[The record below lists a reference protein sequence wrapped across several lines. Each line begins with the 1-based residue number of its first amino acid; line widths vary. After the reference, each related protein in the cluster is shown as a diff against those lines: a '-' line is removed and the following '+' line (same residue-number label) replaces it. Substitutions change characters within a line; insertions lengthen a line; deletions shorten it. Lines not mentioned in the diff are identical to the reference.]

1 MRVGRRGFS
10 LGLSA
15 IWLTGC
21 LPAGGGGLPI
31 VARPDPAL
39 EPGLRPQPNAAYDQW
54 VQAFKLRARER
65 GITQETLNRAF
76 RGQGFLPG
84 VIERDRNQTEFKRS
98 LEDYLAIVAPDDK
111 VTFGQRLFA
120 KQRSAL
126 TSVEEQYGVPAQV
139 MASIWGV
146 ESYFGTKR
154 GKIPVISATS
164 TLAWEGRRGRFFES
178 NLMDALRIVQ
188 SGDARPA
195 QLVGSWAGAMGH
207 TQLIPNAYQTHSVDF
222 DGDGRRDI
230 WSDNPIDA
238 FATTARFLSRAG
250 WRRGQPWGVEV
261 RLPTGYS
268 GPMGRKSRAAV
279 SRFTELGVR
288 TARGGALPDGGSA
301 AILAPMGVGR
311 PAFLVFHNFNMI
323 LRYNPSENYG
333 LAVGYL
339 ADRLAGGAPLV
350 GDFGP
355 DSTGLTLADRKALQS
370 GLTRAGFDAG
380 TPDGVIGKKT
390 EAAISAYQKAKGL
403 AVTGQ
408 PSRAL
413 LAMLS

>member
-1 MRVGRRGFS
+1 MRVGRRGFA

-15 IWLTGC
+15 VWLSGC
-21 LPAGGGGLPI
+21 ASVGGGLPQ
-31 VARPDPAL
+31 VARPDPEL
-39 EPGLRPQPNAAYDQW
+39 EEGLRPQPNPAYDQW
-54 VQAFKLRARER
+54 VVAFQARARDR
-65 GITQETLNRAF
+65 GITQDTLDRAF

-84 VIERDRNQTEFKRS
+84 VIERDRNQTEFTRT
-98 LEDYLAIVAPDDK
+98 LEDYLAIVAPEEK
-111 VTFGQRLFA
+111 VAFGRRAFA
-120 KQRSAL
+120 QQSVAL
-126 TSVEEQYGVPAQV
+126 DQVAAQYGVPAQV

-188 SGDARPA
+188 TGDAQPV

-207 TQLIPNAYQTHSVDF
+207 TQLIPNAYQEHSVDF

-230 WSDNPIDA
+230 WSENPIDA
-238 FATTARFLSRAG
+238 FATTARFLTRAG
-250 WRRGQPWGVEV
+250 WRRGEPWALEV
-261 RLPTGYS
+261 RLPDGYS
-268 GPMGRKSRAAV
+268 GPTGRGSRAPV
-279 SRFTELGVR
+279 SQFESLGVR
-288 TARGGALPDGGSA
+288 AARGGSLPDYGSA
-301 AILAPMGVGR
+301 AVVAPMGVGK

-333 LAVGYL
+333 LAVSYL
-339 ADRLAGGAPLV
+339 ADRLAGGGPLV
-350 GDFGP
+350 GEFGR
-355 DSTGLTLADRKALQS
+355 DATGLTLDDRKSLQR

-390 EAAISAYQKAKGL
+390 EAAIEGYQRSQGL
-403 AVTGQ
+403 AVTGV

-413 LAMLS
+413 LDRLG

>member
-1 MRVGRRGFS
+1 MRVGRRGFAM
-10 LGLSA
+10 GLSA
-15 IWLTGC
+15 AWLAGC
-21 LPAGGGGLPI
+21 LPAGGGGLPQ

-39 EPGLRPQPNAAYDQW
+39 EPGLRPQPNPAYDEW
-54 VQAFKLRARER
+54 VVAFKARARDR
-65 GITQETLNRAF
+65 GITQATLDRAF

-98 LEDYLAIVAPDDK
+98 LEDYLAIVAPDEK
-111 VTFGQRLFA
+111 VSFGRRAFAQQRN
-120 KQRSAL
+120 AL
-126 TSVEEQYGVPAQV
+126 DQVEAEYGVPAQI

-178 NLMDALRIVQ
+178 NLMDALRLVQ
-188 SGDARPA
+188 TGDARPA

-207 TQLIPNAYQTHSVDF
+207 TQLIPNAYQENAVDF

-250 WRRGQPWGVEV
+250 WRRGEPWGVEV
-261 RLPTGYS
+261 RLPQGYS
-268 GPMGRKSRAAV
+268 GPLGRKSRAAV
-279 SRFTELGVR
+279 SRFQDLGVR
-288 TARGGALPDGGSA
+288 AAVGGALPDSSSA
-301 AILAPMGVGR
+301 AIVAPMGVGK
-311 PAFLVFHNFNMI
+311 PAFLVFHNFTMI

-339 ADRLAGGAPLV
+339 ADRLAGGGPLV

-355 DSTGLTLADRKALQS
+355 DATGLTLADRKALQR
-370 GLTRAGFDAG
+370 GLTKAGFDAG

-390 EAAISAYQKAKGL
+390 EAAISAYQQSIGL
-403 AVTGQ
+403 SVTGR

-413 LAMLS
+413 LDKLG

>member
-1 MRVGRRGFS
+1 MHMGRRGFA

-15 IWLTGC
+15 IWLGGC
-21 LPAGGGGLPI
+21 APGVGLPQ

-39 EPGLRPQPNAAYDQW
+39 EPGLRPQPNASYDQW
-54 VQAFKLRARER
+54 VVAFKARARER
-65 GITQETLNRAF
+65 GITQDTLDRAF
-76 RGQGFLPG
+76 RGQGYLPG

-98 LEDYLAIVAPDDK
+98 LEDYLAIVAPEEK
-111 VTFGQRLFA
+111 VTFGRQLYA
-120 KQRSAL
+120 QQKSAL
-126 TSVEEQYGVPAQV
+126 ALVEAQYGVPGQV

-188 SGDARPA
+188 TGDARPD

-207 TQLIPNAYQTHSVDF
+207 TQLIPNAYQEHSVDF
-222 DGDGRRDI
+222 DGDGKRDI

-250 WRRGQPWGVEV
+250 WKRGQAWAIEV
-261 RLPTGYS
+261 RLPSGYA
-268 GPMGRKSRAAV
+268 GPLGRKNRAAV
-279 SRFTELGVR
+279 SRFSDLGVR
-288 TARGGALPDGGSA
+288 PVRGGALPDHGSA
-301 AILAPMGVGR
+301 AVLAPMGVGR

-339 ADRLAGGAPLV
+339 ADRLAGAGPLV
-350 GDFGP
+350 GDFGRD
-355 DSTGLTLADRKALQS
+355 DSGLTLEDRKALQR

-390 EAAISAYQKAKGL
+390 EAAISGYQAAKGL
-403 AVTGQ
+403 TVTGQ

-413 LAMLS
+413 LDLLK

>member
-1 MRVGRRGFS
+1 MRIGRRDVT

-15 IWLTGC
+15 IFLGGC
-21 LPAGGGGLPI
+21 LPGNGATPQ
-31 VARPDPAL
+31 VARPDP
-39 EPGLRPQPNAAYDQW
+39 ETDPGLRPQPNPAYDQW
-54 VQAFKLRARER
+54 VQAFQARARER
-65 GITQETLNRAF
+65 GITQATLDRAF

-98 LEDYLAIVAPDDK
+98 LEDYLAIVAPEEK
-111 VTFGQRLFA
+111 VSFGRGLFA
-120 KQRSAL
+120 QQKGAL
-126 TSVEEQYGVPAQV
+126 ARVEAEYGVPAKI

-164 TLAWEGRRGRFFES
+164 TLAWEGRRGKFFES

-188 SGDARPA
+188 TGDARPE

-207 TQLIPNAYQTHSVDF
+207 TQLIPNAYQEHSVDF
-222 DGDGRRDI
+222 DGDGKRDI

-238 FATTARFLSRAG
+238 FATTARFLARAG
-250 WRRGQPWGVEV
+250 WRRGEPWGYEV
-261 RLPTGYS
+261 TVPSGYS
-268 GPMGRKSRAAV
+268 GPTGRSNRADVA
-279 SRFTELGVR
+279 RFASLGVR
-288 TARGGALPDGGSA
+288 PARGGTLSGSGSA
-301 AILAPMGVGR
+301 ALLAPMGLGK

-339 ADRLAGGAPLV
+339 ADRLAGGAPLA

-355 DSTGLTLADRKALQS
+355 DATGLTLEERKALQR
-370 GLTRAGFDAG
+370 GLTAAGFDAG

-390 EAAISAYQKAKGL
+390 EAAISAYEASRGL
-403 AVTGQ
+403 PVTGT

-413 LAMLS
+413 LQALR

>member
-1 MRVGRRGFS
+1 MQMGRRGFA

-15 IWLTGC
+15 VWLGGC
-21 LPAGGGGLPI
+21 LPTGGLPK

-39 EPGLRPQPNAAYDQW
+39 EPGLRPQPNASYDQW
-54 VQAFKLRARER
+54 VIAFKTRARER
-65 GITQETLNRAF
+65 GITQDTLDRAF
-76 RGQGFLPG
+76 RGQGYLPG

-111 VTFGQRLFA
+111 VTFGRRLYAQQRA
-120 KQRSAL
+120 AL
-126 TSVEEQYGVPAQV
+126 ARVEVKYGVPGQI

-178 NLMDALRIVQ
+178 NLMDAPRIVQ
-188 SGDARPA
+188 SGDAQPA

-207 TQLIPNAYQTHSVDF
+207 TQLIPNAYQQHSVDF
-222 DGDGRRDI
+222 DGDGKRDI

-250 WRRGQPWGVEV
+250 WKRGQPWGIEV
-261 RLPTGYS
+261 RLPDGYF
-268 GPMGRKSRAAV
+268 GPSGRKNRTSVARL
-279 SRFTELGVR
+279 RDLGVR
-288 TARGGALPDGGSA
+288 PARGGALPDHGAA
-301 AILAPMGVGR
+301 AILAPMGVGK
-311 PAFLVFHNFNMI
+311 PAFLAFHNFNMI

-339 ADRLAGGAPLV
+339 ADRLAGAGPLV
-350 GDFGP
+350 GDFGR
-355 DSTGLTLADRKALQS
+355 DASGLTLADRKALQR
-370 GLTRAGFDAG
+370 GLTKAGFDAG

-390 EAAISAYQKAKGL
+390 EAAISGYQAAKGL
-403 AVTGQ
+403 TVTGK
-408 PSRAL
+408 PSRDL
-413 LAMLS
+413 LSLLR

>member
-1 MRVGRRGFS
+1 MRLSRRGFA
-10 LGLSA
+10 LGASA
-15 IWLTGC
+15 IWLGGC
-21 LPAGGGGLPI
+21 LPGGGLPE

-39 EPGLRPQPNAAYDQW
+39 EPGLRPQPNPAYDSW
-54 VQAFKLRARER
+54 VAEFRARARER
-65 GITQETLNRAF
+65 GITETTLDRAF

-84 VIERDRNQTEFKRS
+84 VIERDRNQTEFSRT
-98 LEDYLAIVAPDDK
+98 LEDYLAIVAPEDK
-111 VTFGQRLFA
+111 VRFGRGQFANQRA
-120 KQRSAL
+120 AL
-126 TSVEEQYGVPAQV
+126 LRVEAEYGVPAKV

-188 SGDARPA
+188 TGDARPE

-207 TQLIPNAYQTHSVDF
+207 TQLIPNAYQEHSVDF
-222 DGDGRRDI
+222 DGDGKRDI
-230 WSDNPIDA
+230 WSENPIDA
-238 FATTARFLSRAG
+238 FATTARFLARAG
-250 WRRGQPWGVEV
+250 WRRGQPWGIEV
-261 RLPTGYS
+261 RLPQGYS
-268 GPMGRKSRAAV
+268 GPLGRKNRAAV
-279 SRFTELGVR
+279 SRFRELGVR
-288 TARGGALPDGGSA
+288 PARGGSLPDHGSA
-301 AILAPMGVGR
+301 AVLAPMGVGK

-339 ADRLAGGAPLV
+339 ADRLDGAGPLV
-350 GDFGP
+350 GDFGR
-355 DSTGLTLADRKALQS
+355 DKYGLTLEDRKALQR

-390 EAAISAYQKAKGL
+390 EAAITAYQQSKGL
-403 AVTGQ
+403 AVTGE

-413 LAMLS
+413 LQALG

>member
-1 MRVGRRGFS
+1 MRLSRRGFA
-10 LGLSA
+10 LGISA
-15 IWLTGC
+15 IWLGGC
-21 LPAGGGGLPI
+21 LPGGGGPV

-39 EPGLRPQPNAAYDQW
+39 EPGLRPQPNAAYDEW
-54 VQAFKLRARER
+54 VAAFKVRARDR
-65 GITQETLNRAF
+65 GITQATLDRAF

-84 VIERDRNQTEFKRS
+84 VIERDRNQTEFTRT
-98 LEDYLAIVAPDDK
+98 LEDYIAIVAPEEK
-111 VTFGQRLFA
+111 VRFGRGEFA

-126 TSVEEQYGVPAQV
+126 QRVEAEYGVPAQV

-188 SGDARPA
+188 TGDARPE

-207 TQLIPNAYQTHSVDF
+207 TQLIPNAYQEHAVDF
-222 DGDGRRDI
+222 DGDGKRDI
-230 WSDNPIDA
+230 WTDNPIDA
-238 FATTARFLSRAG
+238 FATTARFLARAG
-250 WRRGQPWGVEV
+250 WRRGQPWGIEV
-261 RLPTGYS
+261 RLPQGYS
-268 GPMGRKSRAAV
+268 GPTGRKNRADVA
-279 SRFTELGVR
+279 RFRELGVR
-288 TARGGALPDGGSA
+288 TATGGSLPDHGSA

-339 ADRLAGGAPLV
+339 SDRLAGAGPLV
-350 GDFGP
+350 GGFGR
-355 DSTGLTLADRKALQS
+355 DKNGLTLEDRKALQR

-390 EAAISAYQKAKGL
+390 EAAISAYQQARGL
-403 AVTGQ
+403 PVTGQ

-413 LAMLS
+413 LQALG